1 MLMGALLLMCG
12 LPGAGKTT
20 LAKRLEIDRGALRLT
35 PDDWILAL
43 GIDPYDEPQRAVVE
57 QIQWDVAMR
66 ALELGTSVILDF
78 GFWSRRERDDFRV
91 RASALGVGF
100 EIHFLD
106 ASRDELLARL
116 QARNATAGPGDV
128 LVDAE
133 ALDRYTSWFEPP
145 APDEFA
151 ILGESDPPGSPRR
164 NQPRE

>member
-1 MLMGALLLMCG
+1 MATLILMCG

-20 LAKRLEIDRGALRLT
+20 LAKRLERERDALRLT

-57 QIQWDVAMR
+57 QLQWDVAMR

-100 EIHFLD
+100 EIHFVD

-116 QARNATAGPGDV
+116 QARNATSVPGDV

>member
-1 MLMGALLLMCG
+1 MATLILMCG

-20 LAKRLEIDRGALRLT
+20 RAKRLEIERGALRLT

-57 QIQWDVAMR
+57 QIQWDLARR
-66 ALELGTSVILDF
+66 ALELGASVILDF
-78 GFWSRRERDDFRV
+78 GFWSRRERDDFRA

-116 QARNATAGPGDV
+116 TARNATAGPGDV

-133 ALDRYTSWFEPP
+133 ALDRYISWFEPP
-145 APDEFA
+145 APDEYA
-151 ILGESDPPGSPRR
+151 ILGESDPPDSPRR
-164 NQPRE
+164 NLPHG

>member
-1 MLMGALLLMCG
+1 MTTLILMCG

-20 LAKRLEIDRGALRLT
+20 LARSLERERDALRLT

-57 QIQWDVAMR
+57 QLQWDVAMR

-100 EIHFLD
+100 EIHFVD

-116 QARNATAGPGDV
+116 LARNATAGPGDV

>member
-1 MLMGALLLMCG
+1 MTTLILMCG

-20 LAKRLEIDRGALRLT
+20 LARSLERERDALRLT

-57 QIQWDVAMR
+57 QLQWDVAMR

-78 GFWSRRERDDFRV
+78 GFWSRRERDDFRA
-91 RASALGVGF
+91 RAAALGVGF
-100 EIHFLD
+100 EIHFVD
-106 ASRDELLARL
+106 APRSELVARL
-116 QARNATAGPGDV
+116 AARNATAGPGDV

-133 ALDRYTSWFEPP
+133 ALDRYISWFEPP
-145 APDEFA
+145 APDELA
-151 ILGESDPPGSPRR
+151 ILGESDPPGAPRR

>member
-1 MLMGALLLMCG
+1 MTTLILMCG

-20 LAKRLEIDRGALRLT
+20 LARSLERERDALRLT

-57 QIQWDVAMR
+57 QLQWDVAMR

-100 EIHFLD
+100 EIHFVD

-116 QARNATAGPGDV
+116 QTRNATAGPGDV

-133 ALDRYTSWFEPP
+133 ALDRYISWFEPP

>member
-1 MLMGALLLMCG
+1 MTTLILMCR

-20 LAKRLEIDRGALRLT
+20 LARSLERERDALRLT

-57 QIQWDVAMR
+57 QLQWDVAMR

-100 EIHFLD
+100 EIHFVD
-106 ASRDELLARL
+106 APRSELVARL
-116 QARNATAGPGDV
+116 AARNATAGPGDV

-133 ALDRYTSWFEPP
+133 ALDRYISWFEPP
-145 APDEFA
+145 APDELA

>member
-1 MLMGALLLMCG
+1 MTTLILMCG

-20 LAKRLEIDRGALRLT
+20 LARSLERERDALRLT

-57 QIQWDVAMR
+57 QLQWDVAMR

-100 EIHFLD
+100 EIHFVD
-106 ASRDELLARL
+106 APRSELVARL
-116 QARNATAGPGDV
+116 AARNATAGPGDV

-133 ALDRYTSWFEPP
+133 ALDRYISWFEPP
-145 APDEFA
+145 APDELA

>member
-20 LAKRLEIDRGALRLT
+20 LAKRLEVERCAIRLT
-35 PDDWILAL
+35 PDEWILAL
-43 GIDPYDEPQRAVVE
+43 GLDPYDEPRRAVVE
-57 QIQWDVAMR
+57 DIQWDVARR

-100 EIHFLD
+100 EIHFVD
-106 ASRDELLARL
+106 APRSELVARL
-116 QARNATAGPGDV
+116 AARNATAGPGDV

-133 ALDRYTSWFEPP
+133 ALDRYISWFEPP
-145 APDEFA
+145 APDELA
-151 ILGESDPPGSPRR
+151 ILGESDPPGAPRR

>member
-1 MLMGALLLMCG
+1 MTTLILMCG

-20 LAKRLEIDRGALRLT
+20 LARSLERERDALRLT

-57 QIQWDVAMR
+57 QLQWDVAMR

-100 EIHFLD
+100 EIHFVD
-106 ASRDELLARL
+106 APRSELVARL
-116 QARNATAGPGDV
+116 AARNATAGPGDV

-133 ALDRYTSWFEPP
+133 ALDRYISWFEPP
-145 APDEFA
+145 APDELA
-151 ILGESDPPGSPRR
+151 ILGESDPPGAPRR

>member
-1 MLMGALLLMCG
+1 MTTLILMCG

-20 LAKRLEIDRGALRLT
+20 LARSLERERDALRLT

-57 QIQWDVAMR
+57 QLQWDVAMR

-100 EIHFLD
+100 EIHFVD
-106 ASRDELLARL
+106 APRSELVARL
-116 QARNATAGPGDV
+116 AARNATAGPGDV
-128 LVDAE
+128 IVDAE
-133 ALDRYTSWFEPP
+133 ALDRYISWFEPP
-145 APDEFA
+145 APDELA
-151 ILGESDPPGSPRR
+151 ILGESDPPGAPRR

>member
-1 MLMGALLLMCG
+1 MTTLILMCG

-20 LAKRLEIDRGALRLT
+20 LARSLERERDALRLT

-57 QIQWDVAMR
+57 QLQWDVAMR

-91 RASALGVGF
+91 RASALGIGF
-100 EIHFLD
+100 EIHFVD
-106 ASRDELLARL
+106 APRSELVARL
-116 QARNATAGPGDV
+116 AARNATAGPGDV

-133 ALDRYTSWFEPP
+133 ALDRYISWFEPP
-145 APDEFA
+145 APDELA
-151 ILGESDPPGSPRR
+151 ILGESDPPGAPRR

>member
-1 MLMGALLLMCG
+1 MTTLILMCR

-20 LAKRLEIDRGALRLT
+20 LARSLERERDALRLT

-57 QIQWDVAMR
+57 QLQWDVAMR

-100 EIHFLD
+100 EIHFVD
-106 ASRDELLARL
+106 APRSELVARL
-116 QARNATAGPGDV
+116 AARNATAGPGDV

-133 ALDRYTSWFEPP
+133 ALDRYISWFEPP
-145 APDEFA
+145 APDELA
-151 ILGESDPPGSPRR
+151 ILGESDPPGAPRR